1 MTTFVGNISKAGA
14 TRYVETLKTTVTDFN
29 VAENYQ
35 GRNGKKYTQYY
46 RVSIW
51 DKRGA
56 NLEKYLTLGRPIQI
70 TGRVKASK
78 PYQDKEGNWVSGLE
92 IANPQITF
100 ITANGSTE
108 EVEAAAAPEAPAVDE
123 IPEDDKPF

>member
-1 MTTFVGNISKAGA
+1 MTTFVGNISKAA
-14 TRYVETLKTTVTDFN
+14 STRYVEALHTTVTDFN

-35 GRNGKKYTQYY
+35 GRNGKRYTQFY

-70 TGRVKASK
+70 SGRVKASA
-78 PYQDKEGNWVSGLE
+78 YIDKEGKPQAQLE
-92 IANPQITF
+92 IANPQVTF
-100 ITANGSTE
+100 ITANGAPE
-108 EVEAAAAPEAPAVDE
+108 EVEAAAAPEAPVVDE

>member
-1 MTTFVGNISKAGA
+1 MTTFVGNISVAAK
-14 TRYVETLKTTVTDFN
+14 TRYIDSLKTTVTDFN

-46 RVSIW
+46 SVSIW

-56 NLEKYLTLGRPIQI
+56 NLEKYLTLGRPIQV
-70 TGRVKASK
+70 TGRVKAGK
-78 PYQDKEGNWVSGLE
+78 PYQNKNGEWVANLE

-100 ITANGSTE
+100 VTGNPG
-108 EVEAAAAPEAPAVDE
+108 EAEPDAPADEAPAVDE
-123 IPEDDKPF
+123 MPEDERPF

>member
-1 MTTFVGNISKAGA
+1 MTTFVGNISIAAK
-14 TRYVETLKTTVTDFN
+14 TRYVEAQKTTVTDFS

-35 GRNGKKYTQYY
+35 GRNGKKYTQFY

-56 NLEKYLTLGRPIQI
+56 NLEKYLTVGRPIQI
-70 TGRVKASK
+70 SGRVKAGK
-78 PYQDKEGNWVSGLE
+78 PYQDKAGNWVAGLE

-100 ITANGSTE
+100 VTGNPTDAE
-108 EVEAAAAPEAPAVDE
+108 EAPEAPATDE
-123 IPEDDKPF
+123 MPEDEKPF

>member
-1 MTTFVGNISKAGA
+1 MTTFVGNISKAA
-14 TRYVETLKTTVTDFN
+14 ETRYVEALKTTVTEFN

-35 GRNGKKYTQYY
+35 GRNGKRYTQFY
-46 RVSIW
+46 RVSVW

-70 TGRVKASK
+70 TGRVKGRA
-78 PYQDKEGNWVSGLE
+78 YIDKNGAPQCQME

-100 ITANGSTE
+100 VTANGSAE
-108 EVEAAAAPEAPAVDE
+108 EVEAAAEPEVPVEVAD
-123 IPEDDKPF
+123 EDDKPF

>member
-1 MTTFVGNISKAGA
+1 MTTFVGNISKAA
-14 TRYVETLKTTVTDFN
+14 ETRYVDSLKTTVTDFN

-35 GRNGKKYTQYY
+35 GRNGKRYTQFY

-70 TGRVKASK
+70 SGRVKAGK
-78 PYQDKEGNWVSGLE
+78 PYQDKAGNWVAGLE
-92 IANPQITF
+92 IANPQVTF
-100 ITANGSTE
+100 ITGNPG
-108 EVEAAAAPEAPAVDE
+108 EVDAAAEPEAPAVDE
-123 IPEDDKPF
+123 IPEEEKPF

>member
-1 MTTFVGNISKAGA
+1 MTTFVGNISKAAA
-14 TRYVETLKTTVTDFN
+14 TRYVEALKTTVTDFN

-35 GRNGKKYTQYY
+35 GPNGKRYTQFY

-56 NLEKYLTLGRPIQI
+56 NLEKYLTVGRPIQI
-70 TGRVKASK
+70 TGRVKASA
-78 PYQDKEGNWVSGLE
+78 YIDKDGKAQAQLE

-100 ITANGSTE
+100 VTGNGSAE
-108 EVEAAAAPEAPAVDE
+108 EVEAAAAPEAPVAEPDE
-123 IPEDDKPF
+123 EDRPF